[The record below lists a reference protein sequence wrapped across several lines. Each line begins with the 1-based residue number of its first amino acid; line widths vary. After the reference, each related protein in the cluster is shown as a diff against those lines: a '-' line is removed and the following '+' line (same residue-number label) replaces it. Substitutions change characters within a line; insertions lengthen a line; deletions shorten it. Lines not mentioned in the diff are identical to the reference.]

1 MSKLKGAYRHPFEYI
16 NPRLYQKKNT
26 NKDPA
31 DDTIEASG
39 KTRFF
44 VEETEFLALQDNSN
58 MTNTRASLIGALD
71 LPKLLWAVAC
81 LDILIILLST

>member
-1 MSKLKGAYRHPFEYI
+1 MIPSNMSKLKGAYRHPFEYI

-31 DDTIEASG
+31 DNTVEASA

-44 VEETEFLALQDNSN
+44 VEETEFLRLQDNSHFD
-58 MTNTRASLIGALD
+58 TRASLVGALD
-71 LPKLLWAVAC
+71 LPKLL
-81 LDILIILLST
+81 